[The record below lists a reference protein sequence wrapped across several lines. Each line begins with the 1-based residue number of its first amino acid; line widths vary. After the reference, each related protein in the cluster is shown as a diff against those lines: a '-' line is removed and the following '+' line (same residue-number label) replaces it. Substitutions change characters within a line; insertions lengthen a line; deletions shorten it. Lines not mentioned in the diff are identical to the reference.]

1 MQGIAIEEFSKD
13 WMKRKRV
20 FFMTSI
26 LNVPV
31 LVYQIKKVS
40 NNADDCYEKI
50 LGILNKE
57 AIFLLVWRLPAI

>member
-1 MQGIAIEEFSKD
+1 
-13 WMKRKRV
+13 MKRKRV

-31 LVYQIKKVS
+31 LVYQIKEVS
-40 NNADDCYEKI
+40 NNTDDCNEKI

-57 AIFLLVWRLPAI
+57 AIFLLV